1 MDKSDAKRILSSS
14 ISNLHS
20 RRGQLTNA
28 DLETEVINNA
38 CLVFLK
44 NQKNATKD
52 ANSIEDM
59 FKGILDSTLDIMPTA
74 KAFTDA
80 ACELFPDYY
89 SEKEA
94 VSALMG
100 IQQNVAWEGMWDF
113 LRDYFEA
120 NHGRKIDNIET
131 NATIFY
137 SNKHQRFE
145 NGIMASE
152 SEVERTININFIEEN
167 EVVVGIAPSLS
178 PKKAYLTSKNGN
190 TKQFKGYDPDYLFT
204 IAFDEFEEVDKFILE
219 MPNRNLRI
227 EYFE

>member
-1 MDKSDAKRILSSS
+1 MDKAKAKRILASS
-14 ISNLHS
+14 ISNLHA
-20 RRGQLTNA
+20 RRGQLTNS
-28 DLETEVINNA
+28 DLEAEIINNA
-38 CLVFLK
+38 CLYYLK
-44 NQKNATKD
+44 QQKDSTAAAK
-52 ANSIEDM
+52 SIEEM
-59 FKGILDSTLDIMPTA
+59 FMGVLNTTQNLLPVS

-89 SEKEA
+89 TAKEA
-94 VSALMG
+94 IIAMNG

-113 LRDYFEA
+113 LRDYFES
-120 NHGRKIDNIET
+120 NHGYKIDNVESNT
-131 NATIFY
+131 TIFY
-137 SNKHQRFE
+137 SNRHQRFE
-145 NGIMASE
+145 NEIMVSE

-178 PKKAYLTSKNGN
+178 PKKAYLTSENGN